1 MKRRVVACVFWLAA
15 GIVVPLADTAKAD
28 DVPFFASRD
37 VPDYEASMV
46 VREWWGQVI
55 TFPRSVL
62 HHQGW
67 TKVEEVRPAVTTI
80 SYGNYLDNDLILWID
95 KGDDQEDF
103 GVAIILKFTP
113 PEVRE
118 TGDVAIQSGEVC
130 KWWELVQ
137 TVQEE
142 GVKQPPWRS
151 CLSSDGIEVGTKEL
165 FSEIPDANG
174 TELVKLERRPV
185 AESEVRPP
193 KRIFEPAF
201 WLKPL
206 RDYPDRPADRVDFEA
221 KMRMVGGQSEI
232 RLLRHYP
239 WRLEE
244 RRGSGGLVQFKLWN
258 ELEDQGIAI
267 STSDDQY
274 RFEARRSP
282 RAPAYPYTNFDKT
295 MARID
300 LKRNEAHLGET
311 CTWFELTSDLLNPV
325 VKNVGKTECL
335 TPDGVPLKFTGLDST
350 GAFEGYTAVEVRRR
364 PVDLKEMLP
373 PSELMEPS
381 TWGFTVGD

>member
-1 MKRRVVACVFWLAA
+1 MVACVLWLAA
-15 GIVVPLADTAKAD
+15 GAGALLADSAKAD

-46 VREWWGQVI
+46 VREWWGNVI
-55 TFPRSVL
+55 RIPRSVL
-62 HHQGW
+62 HHRGW

-80 SYGNYLDNDLILWID
+80 SYGNYFDNDLILWIA
-95 KGDDQEDF
+95 KGDEAEDF
-103 GVAIILKFTP
+103 GTAIVLKFTP

-130 KWWELVQ
+130 TWRELVQ

-142 GVKQPPWRS
+142 EGVKKLPWRS
-151 CLSSDGIEVGTKEL
+151 CLSSDGIEVAAKES
-165 FSEIPDANG
+165 FSEILDANG
-174 TELVKLERRPV
+174 IELVKLERRPV
-185 AESEVRPP
+185 SESEIRPP

-206 RDYPDRPADRVDFEA
+206 RDYSVKPADRVDFEA
-221 KMRMVGGQSEI
+221 RMVTAGDRSQI

-244 RRGSGGLVQFKLWN
+244 RRNSDGTVRFKVWN
-258 ELEDQGIAI
+258 ELEDQGIAV
-267 STSDDQY
+267 TSGDQY

-282 RAPAYPYTNFDKT
+282 RAPKYPYTNFDKT
-295 MARID
+295 VARID
-300 LKRNEAHLGET
+300 LKRNDVHLGET
-311 CTWFELTSDLLNPV
+311 CTWFELTSDPLNPA
-325 VKNVGKTECL
+325 VKNVGKTECV
-335 TPDGVPLKFTGLDST
+335 TPDGVPLKFTGLDAS
-350 GAFEGYTAVEVRRR
+350 GASESFTAVEVKRR

-373 PSELMEPS
+373 PPELIDPS
-381 TWGFTVGD
+381 AWGFTVGD